1 MTEIK
6 YAFIKDNRVEQVLSF
21 DSENSVLADQIKVE
35 QNFDSY
41 VKLEDDVTR
50 HSFYDGT
57 TFTPPTIDYLYSI
70 GVSQYNQADLD
81 RMALEAAAQFEAES
95 IPEEDRTTN

>member
-21 DSENSVLADQIKVE
+21 DSENTALAELIVSE
-35 QNFDSY
+35 QNFNSY
-41 VKLEDDVTR
+41 VKLDADVSR
-50 HSFYDGT
+50 HSSYDGT

-70 GVSQYNQADLD
+70 GVSEYNQAHLD
-81 RMALEAAAQFEAES
+81 QMAAEAAAAAEV
-95 IPEEDRTTN
+95 IPEEDRTIN

>member
-6 YAFIKDNRVEQVLSF
+6 YAFIKDNRVEQVLLF
-21 DSENSVLADQIKVE
+21 DLENSALADQIKIE

-41 VKLEDDVTR
+41 VKLEADVTR
-50 HSFYDGT
+50 HSSYDGT

-70 GVSQYNQADLD
+70 GVSQYNQAHLD
-81 RMALEAAAQFEAES
+81 QMAAEAALAATENTE
-95 IPEEDRTTN
+95 

>member
-6 YAFIKDNRVEQVLSF
+6 YAFIKDNRVEQVSIF
-21 DSENSVLADQIKVE
+21 DSENTALAEVIVTE

-41 VKLEDDVTR
+41 VKLNTDVTR
-50 HSFYDGT
+50 HSSYDGT

-70 GVSQYNQADLD
+70 GVSEYNQAHLD
-81 RMALEAAAQFEAES
+81 QMAAEAALAATENTE
-95 IPEEDRTTN
+95 

>member
-6 YAFIKDNRVEQVLSF
+6 YAFIKDNRVEQILSF
-21 DSENSVLADQIKVE
+21 DSENSALAELIVTE

-41 VKLEDDVTR
+41 VKLDTDVTR
-50 HSFYDGT
+50 HSSYDGT

-70 GVSQYNQADLD
+70 GVSQYNQAHLD
-81 RMALEAAAQFEAES
+81 QMAADAAAAAEEV
-95 IPEEDRTTN
+95 IPEEDRTIN